1 MTEAKHTPGP
11 WSIYEHVIG
20 EVVSSDGGL
29 VAAASCPSTGKHE
42 ETLAN
47 ARMIAAAPDLYE
59 ALANLSPRFER
70 CCIASGSDPEYAR
83 EATAKSRSALSK
95 ARGDTR

>member
-1 MTEAKHTPGP
+1 MDEKFAPGEWEAQPSGDN
-11 WSIYEHVIG
+11 
-20 EVVSSDGGL
+20 DGL
-29 VAAASCPSTGKHE
+29 WTVRDASGQIVFFGMSE
-42 ETLAN
+42 SR